1 MEFLGNKK
9 KYKAMIIY
17 GSIIA
22 FLAFFIGI
30 TTQGDEFQFHNAF
43 LFAIGGGVAGGFVG
57 VPLFLLMAPIKKVV
71 ITDEEIQLIEGKKPK
86 TIKLGEIQAVK
97 RMNNGIGIR
106 HSRGRIVISGMHG
119 YNLEAIYQQLKS
131 KISA

>member
-1 MEFLGNKK
+1 MEFLGNKR

-30 TTQGDEFQFHNAF
+30 ITQGDDFQFLNLL
-43 LFAIGGGVAGGFVG
+43 LFTIGGGVAGGFVG
-57 VPLFLLMAPIKKVV
+57 VPLFLLMGPVKKII
-71 ITDEEIQLIEGKKPK
+71 ITHEEIQLIEGKKPK
-86 TIKLGEIQAVK
+86 VIKLGDIQALK
-97 RMNNGIGIR
+97 RMKNGIAIR
-106 HSRGRIVISGMHG
+106 HRKGRIVISGMHG
-119 YNLEAIYQQLKS
+119 YNLESIYQQLNS